1 MRWRQPT
8 AAQPNSPPST
18 APLRIDKISVGV
30 APTPLKGGAKRL
42 ESGAKRL
49 ASLEISTME
58 AIRYIVDTLLW
69 LLTLAFVLRLLFQW
83 ARADFRDPMADAI
96 VRVTNWLILPLRKV
110 LPPIGKI
117 DTATVVAVVAA
128 ASVRTL
134 AALSLAGEGVGDP
147 VQFLRITVVDLAG
160 LVLRI
165 YLFALLL
172 YWLTSF
178 VSPGGYAPGIRLLSQ
193 LCEPILKPVR
203 RIIPPIGQIDFS
215 VLWVSIVIGALLVL
229 LR

>member
-1 MRWRQPT
+1 M
-8 AAQPNSPPST
+8 
-18 APLRIDKISVGV
+18 D
-30 APTPLKGGAKRL
+30 
-42 ESGAKRL
+42 
-49 ASLEISTME
+49 

-83 ARADFRDPMADAI
+83 VRANFRDPMADAI
-96 VRVTNWLILPLRKV
+96 VRVTNWLILPLRRL
-110 LPPIGKI
+110 LPPIGKV
-117 DTATVVAVVAA
+117 DTATVVAVIAV

-134 AALSLAGEGVGDP
+134 AAFGLAGQGVGD
-147 VQFLRITVVDLAG
+147 VSLFLRITVVNLVD

-178 VSPGGYAPGIRLLSQ
+178 VSPGGYAPGVRLLSQ
-193 LCEPILKPVR
+193 LCEPVLRPVR

>member
-1 MRWRQPT
+1 M
-8 AAQPNSPPST
+8 
-18 APLRIDKISVGV
+18 ISVGI
-30 APTPLKGGAKRL
+30 ASTPLKGGAKRL
-42 ESGAKRL
+42 E
-49 ASLEISTME
+49 ISAMD

-83 ARADFRDPMADAI
+83 VRADFRDPMADAI
-96 VRVTNWLILPLRKV
+96 VRVTNWLILPLRRV
-110 LPPIGKI
+110 LPPIGKV
-117 DTATVVAVVAA
+117 DTATVVAVIAI
-128 ASVRTL
+128 ASVRSF
-134 AALSLAGEGVGDP
+134 AALALTGQGIGDAGL
-147 VQFLRITVVDLAG
+147 FLRLTLINLAD

-178 VSPGGYAPGIRLLSQ
+178 VSPGGYAPGVRLLAQ

-203 RIIPPIGQIDFS
+203 RIIPPIGQIDLS

>member
-1 MRWRQPT
+1 
-8 AAQPNSPPST
+8 
-18 APLRIDKISVGV
+18 
-30 APTPLKGGAKRL
+30 
-42 ESGAKRL
+42 
-49 ASLEISTME
+49 ME
-58 AIRYIVDTLLW
+58 AIRYIVDTLLL

-83 ARADFRDPMADAI
+83 VRADFRDPMADAI

-117 DTATVVAVVAA
+117 DTATVVAVLAI

-134 AALSLAGEGVGDP
+134 ANSLLMGAGVGDLES
-147 VQFLRITVVDLAG
+147 FLLVTVLDLARM
-160 LVLRI
+160 LLRI
-165 YLFALLL
+165 YLFAMLL

-178 VSPGGYAPGIRLLSQ
+178 VSPSGYAPGVRLLSQ
-193 LCEPILKPVR
+193 LCEPVLKPVR

-215 VLWVSIVIGALLVL
+215 FLWVSIAIGALLVL

>member
-1 MRWRQPT
+1 M
-8 AAQPNSPPST
+8 
-18 APLRIDKISVGV
+18 D
-30 APTPLKGGAKRL
+30 
-42 ESGAKRL
+42 
-49 ASLEISTME
+49 

-69 LLTLAFVLRLLFQW
+69 LLTLAFVLRLLFQL
-83 ARADFRDPMADAI
+83 ARANFRDPMADAI
-96 VRVTNWLILPLRKV
+96 VRVTNWLILPLRRV

-117 DTATVVAVVAA
+117 DTATIIAVIAV
-128 ASVRTL
+128 ASVRTF
-134 AALSLAGEGVGDP
+134 AALSLAGAAVGD
-147 VQFLRITVVDLAG
+147 VSLFLRITIVNLAD

-172 YWLTSF
+172 YWLTSY
-178 VSPGGYAPGIRLLSQ
+178 VSPDGRAPGVRLLSQ